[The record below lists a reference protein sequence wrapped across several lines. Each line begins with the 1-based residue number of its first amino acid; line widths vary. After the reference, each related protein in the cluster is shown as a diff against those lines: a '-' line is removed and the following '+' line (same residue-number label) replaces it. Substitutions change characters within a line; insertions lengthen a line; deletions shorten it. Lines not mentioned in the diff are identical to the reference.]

1 MFLDK
6 IIHLIDKSFKK
17 FVLAFKHISKYSFG
31 ITMSAK
37 LCVNKNEKPLE
48 FSINP
53 NGC

>member
-6 IIHLIDKSFKK
+6 VRHLINNSIKK

-37 LCVNKNEKPLE
+37 LCVNKNENRSN
-48 FSINP
+48 FR
-53 NGC
+53 